1 MEVNGGGGR
10 GGSCVGGRGMDEE
23 TAEVAALREKY
34 ARVDPGVLAEEQARA
49 AAAEAGGGGGAAAS
63 EGDRHRVV
71 LCPLCQG
78 SGVVKEVENFRELE
92 HNCEHC
98 DGEGTYITVKGE
110 RQAPAGVSGHKHEVE
125 GDHSVGPKVVA
136 LRHRLQLLEAQRQ
149 SYNAE
154 VSNLRERSGSSG
166 EEERV
171 LVESLLTQLRLMA
184 DKVEAE
190 KERIAT
196 QMRHLLDEEDS
207 SMSPCSSDSAPDLE
221 N

>member
-1 MEVNGGGGR
+1 ME
-10 GGSCVGGRGMDEE
+10 EE
-23 TAEVAALREKY
+23 SAEVAALREKY
-34 ARVDPGVLAEEQARA
+34 ARADPGALAEEQARSA
-49 AAAEAGGGGGAAAS
+49 AAAAGGGGGAAAG

-71 LCPLCQG
+71 LCPVCQG
-78 SGVVKEVENFRELE
+78 SGVVKEVDNFRELE

-110 RQAPAGVSGHKHEVE
+110 RQAPAGVSGDKHEVE

-136 LRHRLQLLEAQRQ
+136 LRHRLQRLEAQRQ

-154 VSNLRERSGSSG
+154 VSALRERSGSSG

-196 QMRHLLDEEDS
+196 QVRHLLDEEDS
-207 SMSPCSSDSAPDLE
+207 SVSPCSGDSAPDLE
-221 N
+221 Q